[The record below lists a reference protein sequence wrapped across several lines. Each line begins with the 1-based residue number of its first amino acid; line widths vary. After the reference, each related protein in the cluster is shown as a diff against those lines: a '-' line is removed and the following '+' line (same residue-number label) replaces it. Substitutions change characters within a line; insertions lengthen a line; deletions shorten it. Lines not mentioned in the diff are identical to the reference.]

1 MESKG
6 LLYGNY
12 GGGSGGFQAKLFP
25 AHMAVRTFFLRND
38 YTLLTDPVLL
48 HPTNSRKATEA
59 DLNPMRIHEVL
70 WVDYEAMAF
79 FITQVRSHASLDG
92 LCD

>member
-1 MESKG
+1 MET
-6 LLYGNY
+6 
-12 GGGSGGFQAKLFP
+12 
-25 AHMAVRTFFLRND
+25 MEVVAVVSRQSFFLPTWRCAPFFFLRND
-38 YTLLTDPVLL
+38 YSLLTDPVLL

-59 DLNPMRIHEVL
+59 DLNPMGIHEVL
-70 WVDYEAMAF
+70 WVDYEAMAS